1 MLNQLLSFAV
11 LNSCVVGRSSDSAP
25 SAMPSRKHDGF
36 QWRGVSPC
44 CDAQCRQRKPYS
56 SGTVRDLHPIL
67 FWFLLRSAHSETD
80 RCKDNINC
88 RHNVTVIGKILRYLL
103 YNKISI
109 WRLFHNVGYIYIQ
122 CVAYQT
128 YCFYGQIGSSC
139 LYSAEIGTLYVAT
152 VCNLLYREFL
162 VAPYILDALCNVFD
176 FNLIIC
182 HRVKKL

>member
-1 MLNQLLSFAV
+1 MFNFR
-11 LNSCVVGRSSDSAP
+11 VVGRSSDSASSYHAFP
-25 SAMPSRKHDGF
+25 QVCACSGIV
-36 QWRGVSPC
+36 WRSV
-44 CDAQCRQRKPYS
+44 ARATQPYS

-80 RCKDNINC
+80 KCKDNINC

-182 HRVKKL
+182 HRIKKL